1 MIPRLAV
8 KNTYLTVKKVV
19 MTTTTLQ
26 GSSGSIYVC
35 IQRSVGR
42 ISLSS
47 EIVLL
52 LTHTK
57 EDGQKYRENYTLVD
71 LK

>member
-1 MIPRLAV
+1 VVVYICMY
-8 KNTYLTVKKVV
+8 TKV
-19 MTTTTLQ
+19 
-26 GSSGSIYVC
+26 G
-35 IQRSVGR
+35 RR

-52 LTHTK
+52 LTK
-57 EDGQKYRENYTLVD
+57 EDGQKYCENYTLVD

>member
-35 IQRSVGR
+35 IQRLVGVG

-52 LTHTK
+52 LTK
-57 EDGQKYRENYTLVD
+57 EDGQKYCENYTT
-71 LK
+71 